1 MRSAFTNIAGG
12 FGSLATLAQQGWKG
26 ALRNRLLQCQ
36 VEKPFCLWASSSFVW
51 RLLNSLLGRDR
62 DGPDS
67 KGWAHGEDAGLL

>member
-1 MRSAFTNIAGG
+1 MRSAFTNRAGG

-67 KGWAHGEDAGLL
+67 KGWARGEDAGLL